1 MEPNAT
7 TAQTYGCPLP
17 PEKFDELLEKV
28 KKEIIDFEAKQLG
41 KLKTELEAFEK
52 KKKAVTD
59 GYALKYPKLL
69 EKWRL
74 QNGQIELLHRS
85 LTCLFKDGSW
95 KHHITKCICPRL
107 MAIADQEASLA
118 KRRRCF
124 LGEREQKRD
133 SWKAI
138 AEADKIYLDKLIANQ
153 AMVESAQSANDKLIA
168 EIKLLLQGDDSAVA
182 IYVFWFM
189 LLPVHVQMAPMA
201 LLSFLDFAKGETPG
215 DLCPPKKPE
224 PETQSNGTTAPG
236 PAPVLHPVPWLVD
249 PDSYADDIDCAW
261 TVYRAHKKEQ
271 GDAEAAYNKDP
282 DDLVSMTKALDELRK
297 AYDGQ
302 VRDCLKEIDETMPCG
317 CGEKTTTTPATTE
330 TAQRP
335 ADAPVEEPMLADAGE
350 AGSLSDTPKTT
361 E

>member
-74 QNGQIELLHRS
+74 QNAQIELLHRS

-95 KHHITKCICPRL
+95 KQHITTCICPRL
-107 MAIADQEASLA
+107 AAIADREASLA
-118 KRRRCF
+118 KRRKCF

-133 SWKAI
+133 HWKAV

-153 AMVESAQSANDKLIA
+153 AMVESAQAANDKLIA
-168 EIKLLLQGDDSAVA
+168 EIKLLCRA
-182 IYVFWFM
+182 
-189 LLPVHVQMAPMA
+189 
-201 LLSFLDFAKGETPG
+201 
-215 DLCPPKKPE
+215 
-224 PETQSNGTTAPG
+224 TTAPSRSMSSG
-236 PAPVLHPVPWLVD
+236 SCFCPCMCKWRRRRFCPAWILPRVRRPTI
-249 PDSYADDIDCAW
+249 SA
-261 TVYRAHKKEQ
+261 R
-271 GDAEAAYNKDP
+271 
-282 DDLVSMTKALDELRK
+282 RK
-297 AYDGQ
+297 SPK
-302 VRDCLKEIDETMPCG
+302 RRLNR
-317 CGEKTTTTPATTE
+317 
-330 TAQRP
+330 TAR
-335 ADAPVEEPMLADAGE
+335 
-350 AGSLSDTPKTT
+350 
-361 E
+361 